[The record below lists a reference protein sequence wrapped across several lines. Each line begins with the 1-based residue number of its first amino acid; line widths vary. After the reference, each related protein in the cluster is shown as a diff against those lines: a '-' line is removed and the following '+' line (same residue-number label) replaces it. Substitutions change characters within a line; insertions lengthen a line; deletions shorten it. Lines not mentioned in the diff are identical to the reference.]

1 MPSISG
7 GMMKLDKQLTFSLE
21 AECDK
26 ATKILSGF
34 MHPHSPDTDIGQRKV
49 NVIPNAVVKK
59 AKGFAVFTV
68 LKGKRHHISGQ
79 VVITE
84 NLGGPCYSW
93 IRILG
98 QSWVGIGGSKVA
110 GRKLERTELYRN
122 RRCRMGFPSRCRSV
136 TSMAYVSYRLGG

>member
-1 MPSISG
+1 MSAKEKFGSFLNRAKSTATTASAQINQQIQARTAAANDPNATSARGGGPMPSISG

-34 MHPHSPDTDIGQRKV
+34 MHPHSPDTDVGQRKV

-68 LKGKRHHISGQ
+68 LKG
-79 VVITE
+79 
-84 NLGGPCYSW
+84 
-93 IRILG
+93 
-98 QSWVGIGGSKVA
+98 
-110 GRKLERTELYRN
+110 
-122 RRCRMGFPSRCRSV
+122 
-136 TSMAYVSYRLGG
+136 